1 MSLRDDFLWGGAVSA
16 HQVEGAWNED
26 GKGLSTA
33 DVMTAGDNATKKQRI
48 ITDGIN
54 PQEKYPNHNGIEF
67 YNNYKEDIAL
77 FKEMGLK
84 AFRTSIAWSR
94 IYPNADDADP
104 NEKGLKFYDDLFDEC
119 LKNGIEPIVTL
130 SHFEMP
136 YAIYEKHGGF
146 INRKS
151 IECFVRFAETCFK
164 RYNDKVRYFMTF
176 NEINNQAD
184 VCEHHLWQEGAVRP
198 KEGDDI
204 EYLMYQS
211 AHYELVASAMA
222 VKVAHE
228 ISPDI
233 KVGCMIAAGPI
244 YSESS
249 DPRDVFKALTAM
261 DYKLWFADVHVRGTY
276 PSRIKKLFERKKY
289 NLDITDDDLK
299 ILKEGTVDYIAMS
312 YYSSNVIKHNEDNI
326 NYEYRKDI
334 DYVPN
339 KFLKTTDWGWSID
352 PIGLRYSLNYL
363 YDRYNLPIMIAEN
376 GMGAY
381 DKIEE
386 DGSINDDYR
395 INFLKAHIEEVMNAI
410 NIDGVDVLSYMVW
423 TPIDVVSA
431 STGEY
436 DKRYGLIYV
445 DMNNDGKGTFKR
457 IKKKSFYWYKKL
469 IETNGNIIFDAAK

>member
-54 PQEKYPNHNGIEF
+54 PQEKYPNHNGINF

-94 IYPNADDADP
+94 IYPNADDVEP

-136 YAIYEKHGGF
+136 YAIYKEHGGF

-151 IECFVRFAETCFK
+151 IEYFVKFAETCFR
-164 RYNDKVRYFMTF
+164 RYKDKVRYFMTF

-222 VKVAHE
+222 VKIAHE
-228 ISPDI
+228 ISPNI

-244 YSESS
+244 YPKSS

-312 YYSSNVIKHNEDNI
+312 YYSSNVIKYSEDNT

-339 KFLKTTDWGWSID
+339 KFLKKTDWGWSID
-352 PIGLRYSLNYL
+352 PLGLRYILNYI

-386 DGSINDDYR
+386 DGSISDDYR
-395 INFLKAHIEEVMNAI
+395 INFLKAHIEEVINAI

-457 IKKKSFYWYKKL
+457 IKKKSFYWYKNL
-469 IETNGNIIFDAAK
+469 IKTTENLEK

>member
-26 GKGLSTA
+26 GKGISTA

-54 PQEKYPNHNGIEF
+54 PQEKYPNHKGINF

-94 IYPNADDADP
+94 IYPNADDVEP

-136 YAIYEKHGGF
+136 YAIYKEHGGF

-151 IECFVRFAETCFK
+151 IECFVKFAETCFR
-164 RYNDKVRYFMTF
+164 RYKDKVRYFMTF

-198 KEGDDI
+198 KAGDNM
-204 EYLMYQS
+204 EYLMHQS

-222 VKVAHE
+222 VKIAHA
-228 ISPDI
+228 IDSNL
-233 KVGCMIAAGPI
+233 KVGCMVAMGPV
-244 YSESS
+244 YPESS
-249 DPRDVFKALTAM
+249 NPKDNFKALVTM
-261 DYKLWFADVHVRGTY
+261 DYKHWFTDVHVKGIY
-276 PSRIKKLFERKKY
+276 PSIIKKFLDRKNYK
-289 NLDITDDDLK
+289 LDITEDDLK
-299 ILKEGTVDYIAMS
+299 VLKEGTVDFIAMS
-312 YYSSNVIKHNEDNI
+312 YYSSNVVKYSDDNT

-334 DYVPN
+334 DYVKN
-339 KFLKTTDWGWSID
+339 SFLQTTAWGWNID
-352 PIGLRYSLNYL
+352 ALGLRYGLNWL
-363 YDRYNLPIMIAEN
+363 NDRYGLPIMVVEN
-376 GMGAY
+376 GIGAY
-381 DKIEE
+381 DKLEN
-386 DGSINDDYR
+386 DGNINDDYR
-395 INFLKAHIEEVMNAI
+395 IDFLKAHIKEVLNAV
-410 NIDGVDVLSYMVW
+410 NIEGVDVLAYMVW

-445 DMNNDGKGTFKR
+445 DMNNEDVGTLKR
-457 IKKKSFYWYKKL
+457 IKKKSFYWFKKL
-469 IETNGNIIFDAAK
+469 IETNGKIVYE